1 MKTLEERK
9 ALLASALSFLGPLE
23 ALTVPTKPTL
33 CSPEVDLSNYGFKRI
48 SWAPYMWIGEE
59 PLPKDHELLKS
70 GKAFSFGLA
79 SAYACLALDIHEGH
93 SLLDVC
99 AAPGLKSAY
108 LQLITGNM
116 VDLYVNDASKDRMAR
131 LKRLHGSLGLN
142 MPTVTVMPG
151 QYLNKTY
158 ERGFFDRIL
167 IDAPCSGEGQILSG
181 DVSSLQ
187 TWSSAKVKRLHQLQR
202 MLVKGTM
209 PLLKSDGKIIY
220 STCTLNKIENEKTVK
235 KYIKSV
241 DQVIISEEPLH
252 DLAPGNSY
260 RIMPSEYSIGFFV
273 ASLDAKSDTG
283 FLNY

>member
-9 ALLASALSFLGPLE
+9 ALLASALSFLGPIE

-33 CSPEVDLSNYGFKRI
+33 CSPGVDLGSYGFKRI
-48 SWAPYMWIGEE
+48 SWAPYMWVGEV

-79 SAYACLALDIHEGH
+79 SAYACLALDIQERQ

-108 LQLITGNM
+108 LQLVTGKSI
-116 VDLYVNDASKDRMAR
+116 DLYVNDVSKDRMVR
-131 LKRLHGSLGLN
+131 LKRLHGSLGLD

-151 QYLNKTY
+151 QYINKTY
-158 ERGFFDRIL
+158 ERGYFDRIL
-167 IDAPCSGEGQILSG
+167 IDAPCSGEGQILAG
-181 DVSSLQ
+181 DVSSLE
-187 TWSSAKVKRLHQLQR
+187 TWSPAKVKRLHQLQR
-202 MLVKGTM
+202 MLVKGTA

-220 STCTLNKIENEKTVK
+220 STCTLNKIENEKSVK
-235 KYIKSV
+235 KYLQSV
-241 DQVIISEEPLH
+241 EQVKISKGPLP

-260 RIMPSEYSIGFFV
+260 RILPSEYSIGFYV
-273 ASLDAKSDTG
+273 ASLKSSTIEAD
-283 FLNY
+283 YE